1 MKTAAIILFAVS
13 LFAVV
18 ALVNFTNG
26 NNPSAYVVQ
35 PSKEVLGYCPVRDAG
50 NDCYLGGRLGVCECQ
65 TLDEYLPL
73 YWQRDNCACVV
84 PSYLRGKW
92 ASP

>member
-1 MKTAAIILFAVS
+1 MKAGALLLFTVA

-18 ALVNFTNG
+18 ALVNVATIS
-26 NNPSAYVVQ
+26 PSAYVVQ
-35 PSKEVLGYCPVRDAG
+35 PSKQVLGYCPVSQAG
-50 NDCYLGGRLGVCECQ
+50 QDCYLGGRLGVCQCK

-73 YWQRDNCACVV
+73 YWQRDNCACMV
-84 PSYLRGKW
+84 PNYLRGQW